1 MKRSQIRAVRLSV
14 AVLVAAISGAAVV
27 AVGGIRSELASTGP
41 TLHVVPRPAGEPWLA
56 PATDVTLRT
65 SMGSLV
71 RGWFLASRNGAAVLL
86 VHGSNADR
94 TQLLPEA
101 RTLSRAGYGVLLFDQ
116 PGNGE
121 SGGEKRRGD
130 EADFLSVAVDF
141 LATEPGLRP
150 GGIGAYGFSSG
161 AAFLAEAAAKDAR
174 IEGVVL
180 AGCYGDDEQY
190 ILHYG
195 GRGPLSGLP
204 ALWAARWEGLAFPHP
219 LAAMPAIAP
228 RAIFLIAGDRD
239 PTVPW
244 ESSRQ
249 LYGAAH
255 EPKELWIVHGAGHGG
270 YEAIVGEEYGRRLVA
285 FFDRA
290 LLAGAPE
297 RRTSLP

>member
-1 MKRSQIRAVRLSV
+1 MRAVRLSV
-14 AVLVAAISGAAVV
+14 AVFVAAISGGAIV
-27 AVGGIRSELASTGP
+27 AVGGIRSELGSAGP
-41 TLHVVPRPAGEPWLA
+41 TPHVVPRPAAEPWLG

-65 SMGSLV
+65 PSGSLV
-71 RGWFLASRNGAAVLL
+71 RGWSLASRNGAAVLL

-101 RTLSRAGYGVLLFDQ
+101 RTLSRAGYGLLLFDQ

-121 SGGEKRRGD
+121 SGGEKRRGE
-130 EADFLSVAVDF
+130 EAEFLNLAVDF

-161 AAFLAEAAAKDAR
+161 AAYLAEAAAKDAR
-174 IEGVVL
+174 IRAVVL
-180 AGCYGDDEQY
+180 AGCYGDDEEY
-190 ILHYG
+190 ILHYA

-219 LAAMPAIAP
+219 LARIPAIAP
-228 RAIFLIAGDRD
+228 RAVFLIAGDRD

-244 ESSRQ
+244 ESSEQ
-249 LYGAAH
+249 LYAAAH

-270 YEAIVGEEYGRRLVA
+270 YEAIAGEEYGRRLVA

-290 LLAGAPE
+290 LLADSPE